1 MGRAHKEL
9 TSAGVRVL
17 AAGPGSSSAA
27 GRVARLLTSPFPLLG
42 DEERTLYQAVG
53 FAKKL
58 GLIQESGTIVTDARH
73 VVTFVHAGANPNGAL
88 PMAAIRSAVE
98 GLPPTPSSR
107 GPAGPVAIS

>member
-1 MGRAHKEL
+1 LGRAHKEL

-27 GRVARLLTSPFPLLG
+27 GRVARLLKSPFPILG
-42 DEERTLYQAVG
+42 DEERALYQAVG

-58 GLIQESGTIVTDARH
+58 GLIQESGTIVADANH

-88 PMAAIRSAVE
+88 PMADIRGAVE
-98 GLPPTPSSR
+98 ALPR
-107 GPAGPVAIS
+107 